1 MPEYTVKQGNCISS
15 IAQKHGLFWEKV
27 WNHPKNAELKE
38 SRKDPNILYPGDVV
52 FVPDKEEKEETG
64 ATEQR
69 HRFRKKGVPALLRLI
84 VEIEG
89 EIIANAPY
97 VLEVDGK
104 LYSGETD
111 EDGMLE
117 VGIEPNA
124 KKGHLT
130 VGELDYELELG
141 GMDPLNEHVGIQTRL
156 QNLGFYE
163 GDLDGK
169 VNPETKEALILFQR
183 STGIEATGEMDQTTR
198 DKLFSWQ
205 DEIHVKQTIEDEG
218 EDDVEQGPEDDEN
231 AEGKEAFDPESD
243 ETDKQNTEQNTFWLD
258 KT

>member
-1 MPEYTVKQGNCISS
+1 MPEYTVKHGDCISS
-15 IAQKHGLFWEKV
+15 IAHKYGLFWEKV
-27 WNHPKNAELKE
+27 WDHPNNTQLKE

-52 FVPDKEEKEETG
+52 FVPDKEEKEESG

-89 EIIANAPY
+89 EPIANAQY
-97 VLEVDGK
+97 TLEVDGK

-111 EDGMLE
+111 EDGILE

-124 KKGHLT
+124 KRGHLT

-141 GMDPLNEHVGIQTRL
+141 GMDPLNENIGIQIRL

-163 GDLDGK
+163 GDLDGRL
-169 VNPETKEALILFQR
+169 NSETKEAVILFQR
-183 STGIEATGEMDQTTR
+183 TIGIEATGELDQTTR

-205 DEIHVKQTIEDEG
+205 DEIHDKQTTEEEIE
-218 EDDVEQGPEDDEN
+218 EDSEAADNTEN
-231 AEGKEAFDPESD
+231 KEAFEPESD
-243 ETDKQNTEQNTFWLD
+243 ETDNQTTDQDSFWLD